1 MRRPLL
7 INGFMGSGKSSVGPR
22 VALRASRPFID
33 LDQRIEAHVG
43 LPVAEIFK
51 QRGEAEFRRIEG
63 ELLRMLLARGAADPS
78 PVVALGGGA
87 LLRKETRLLALDQAV
102 VVTLQASFA
111 EITRRIGSDPR
122 RPALAGDPEALLEL
136 RQRAYA
142 EAHARVPTD
151 GRTLDAIADD
161 VFGIWERDAL
171 AVAVGEQSYSVEI
184 GRNLLGR
191 LPALASGA
199 SRVLLITDQN
209 VYPLHGARV
218 TAAFGPEA
226 RPVIVEL
233 TPGEEHKHVGSVER
247 IWRAALDASMDR
259 SSIFVSLGGGVAS
272 DITGFAAATYMR
284 GVPWLCVPTTLLAM
298 VDASVGGKTGV
309 DLQAAKNAV
318 GAFHQPRAVV
328 CDVDLLATES
338 LRGFRSA
345 LAEVVKTA
353 LIGDADLLDY
363 LETNAAVLTQ
373 RDPALLMEIVRRSIR
388 VKARIVSLDERES
401 GPRAKLNLGHTIG
414 HALEANAGYSRLSHG
429 EAISLGL
436 VAALR
441 LGVRLGVTPQALAD
455 RVHALLDRLG
465 LPTDL
470 RAENLAQALK
480 LVGHD
485 KKRAGKKLK
494 FVIARGPENVET
506 MDIELERV
514 KELALGL
521 VHPG

>member
-1 MRRPLL
+1 V
-7 INGFMGSGKSSVGPR
+7 SA
-22 VALRASRPFID
+22 AL
-33 LDQRIEAHVG
+33 
-43 LPVAEIFK
+43 
-51 QRGEAEFRRIEG
+51 
-63 ELLRMLLARGAADPS
+63 
-78 PVVALGGGA
+78 
-87 LLRKETRLLALDQAV
+87 
-102 VVTLQASFA
+102 
-111 EITRRIGSDPR
+111 
-122 RPALAGDPEALLEL
+122 
-136 RQRAYA
+136 
-142 EAHARVPTD
+142 
-151 GRTLDAIADD
+151 
-161 VFGIWERDAL
+161 
-171 AVAVGEQSYSVEI
+171 
-184 GRNLLGR
+184 
-191 LPALASGA
+191 
-199 SRVLLITDQN
+199 
-209 VYPLHGARV
+209 
-218 TAAFGPEA
+218 GPEA
-226 RPVIVEL
+226 RPVVVEL

-247 IWRAALDASMDR
+247 IWRAALDASADR
-259 SSIFVSLGGGVAS
+259 SSIFVAFGGGVAS

-309 DLQAAKNAV
+309 DLQAAKNAA
-318 GAFHQPRAVV
+318 GAFHQPKAVV

-363 LETNAAVLTQ
+363 LEANAAALTQ
-373 RDPALLMEIVRRSIR
+373 RDPALLVEIVRRSMR

-441 LGVRLGVTPQALAD
+441 IGVRLGVTPRPLAD
-455 RVHALLDRLG
+455 RVHALLDRIG

-470 RAENLAQALK
+470 GAENLEQALQ

-494 FVIARGPENVET
+494 FVVVRAPESVDT

-514 KELALGL
+514 KELGLGL